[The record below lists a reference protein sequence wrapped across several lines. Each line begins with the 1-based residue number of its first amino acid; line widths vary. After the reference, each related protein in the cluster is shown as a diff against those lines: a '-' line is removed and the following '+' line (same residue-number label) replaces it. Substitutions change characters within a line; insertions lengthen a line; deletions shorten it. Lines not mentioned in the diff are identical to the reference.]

1 MSIGEN
7 IRYYRKKKG
16 LTQKKLAELTGLAE
30 ITIRQYESC
39 KYEPKIEN
47 LLKIRKALDVNINQ
61 LYGTMED
68 TDLINYDKLSN
79 NMVPYNKVAMI
90 PRNLPINKDTIKLL
104 KALDKFEE
112 ENPSEKLFSNQV
124 DNMSEENEKY
134 INKLKGAVSMSTFIQ
149 EVEEKSWEDYLSLLY
164 SVGYEITKLDEG
176 IYEMVGKN
184 GRVIVAEDDLEALQ
198 FKIMDFVS
206 YTADKFY
213 KQKRNDGFEI
223 K

>member
-39 KYEPKIEN
+39 KYEPKTEN

-68 TDLINYDKLSN
+68 IDLIDYGKLSN

-90 PRNLPINKDTIKLL
+90 PKNLPINKDTIKLL

-184 GRVIVAEDDLEALQ
+184 GRVIVTEDDLEALQ

-213 KQKRNDGFEI
+213 EQKRNDGFEI